1 MFGIDLC
8 LFGPKFSRESG
19 GVFFCPTSSPA
30 LAERPSAAVSPDGLR
45 NLRCQDGNCGWT
57 PAAWEGIPLFATA
70 ADSLLHAALV
80 TAALLALPILAV
92 ALVVGVVIGLLQALT
107 QIQEM
112 TLTFLPKL
120 LAIALLFVVA
130 GPWWL
135 QTLTTFASVAWQQ
148 AGLLR
153 P

>member
-1 MFGIDLC
+1 MFG
-8 LFGPKFSRESG
+8 
-19 GVFFCPTSSPA
+19 
-30 LAERPSAAVSPDGLR
+30 
-45 NLRCQDGNCGWT
+45 
-57 PAAWEGIPLFATA
+57 TA
-70 ADSLLHAALV
+70 ADGLLHAALV
-80 TAALLALPILAV
+80 TAALLAFPILVV

-120 LAIALLFVVA
+120 VAIALLFVVA

-135 QTLTTFASVAWQQ
+135 HTLTTFAATTWQQ
-148 AGLLR
+148 AGTFR

>member
-1 MFGIDLC
+1 MPGRQWRLDAGGLGGI
-8 LFGPKFSRESG
+8 
-19 GVFFCPTSSPA
+19 T
-30 LAERPSAAVSPDGLR
+30 
-45 NLRCQDGNCGWT
+45 
-57 PAAWEGIPLFATA
+57 LFATA

-135 QTLTTFASVAWQQ
+135 QTLTMFASVAWQQ